1 MTGTDRE
8 GMTVTWTKIVPRTL
22 ARAYFNVILGFVLL
36 GFLIWAIAY
45 QWHSFNTALAISDGL
60 GLLVV
65 GPFLPRSI
73 RGLIILRREARERRV
88 RG

>member
-1 MTGTDRE
+1 MSGTDRE
-8 GMTVTWTKIVPRTL
+8 GTIVTWTKLVPRTL
-22 ARAYFNVILGFVLL
+22 ARAYFNVALGFVLL

-45 QWHSFNTALAISDGL
+45 QWPRFDTALAISDGL
-60 GLLVV
+60 ALLVLV
-65 GPFLPRSI
+65 GFVPRSI